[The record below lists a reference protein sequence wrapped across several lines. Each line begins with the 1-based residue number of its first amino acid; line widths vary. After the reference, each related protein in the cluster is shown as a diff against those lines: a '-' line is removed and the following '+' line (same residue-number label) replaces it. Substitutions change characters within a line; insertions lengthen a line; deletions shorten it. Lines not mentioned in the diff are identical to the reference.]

1 MEESVQPVD
10 PLQWDLGC
18 GLLPQ
23 GQCGSSRW
31 ITSQHL
37 SYGLV
42 AFALKLS
49 GMAPLWPDV
58 AVSESGLGTFVIHV
72 GHEAVL

>member
-1 MEESVQPVD
+1 MQPVD
-10 PLQWDLGC
+10 LLQGDLGC

-23 GQCGSSRW
+23 GQCGSPRW
-31 ITSQHL
+31 IISQHL
-37 SYGLV
+37 SYGSV

-49 GMAPLWPDV
+49 GMAPLWPNV

-72 GHEAVL
+72 RHEAVL